1 MNTKT
6 FKQMKKEEATN
17 NVVNTILGKEKE
29 SKKKKYAVNV
39 IFDGKYEKEIKRLA
53 SDRGIGVATLIKML
67 VMQEINKQ

>member
-1 MNTKT
+1 MSAKT
-6 FKQMKKEEATN
+6 FKQLKQEEATN

-39 IFDGKYEKEIKRLA
+39 IFDGKYEKEIKQLA